1 MLAACCFLP
10 ISAEPRSQLR
20 RGRRLAAI
28 TDEQMDNVET
38 DPWVPCQKGS
48 ADGGEVIRGFC
59 RLDCV
64 ASYSYTP
71 GRMECEML
79 DPEPLIARSFA
90 VGASAFRELSEN
102 SFSKVAPPSAPHAP
116 CVAVLQGAPP
126 SSPRRSTRVRRI
138 PTTPMW
144 ARSRPRC
151 GLGARSGYRSSEPW
165 RYRIAP
171 GPAQLS
177 APRL

>member
-1 MLAACCFLP
+1 MRLVVLVMLAACCFLP

-28 TDEQMDNVET
+28 TDEQMDDVET

-48 ADGGEVIRGFC
+48 ADGGGVTRGFC
-59 RLDCV
+59 RLECV
-64 ASYSYTP
+64 SSYSYTP

-126 SSPRRSTRVRRI
+126 SLPSQVN
-138 PTTPMW
+138 
-144 ARSRPRC
+144 
-151 GLGARSGYRSSEPW
+151 SGEADPND
-165 RYRIAP
+165 P
-171 GPAQLS
+171 DVG
-177 APRL
+177 